1 MTIAMKIVLVK
12 SPLTLR
18 KIERERERER
28 VNITVL

>member
-18 KIERERERER
+18 KIERERER